1 MNATGASEWTNVTA
15 TTKSDPLEFAIHG
28 IKGETTCPNQGGQG
42 VNKLFNFDEGDAWH
56 TKWSTAAVPFD
67 LIIDL
72 NSVNQL
78 DKFQYLPRL
87 DAGNGTLGKGTVY
100 YSMDKSDWHEAGT
113 FDWKGSDVKTFV
125 FEKQPVARYIKLSVV
140 SATGQYG
147 SGRELY
153 VFKIPG
159 SESYIPGDI
168 NQDKL
173 VDENDLTS
181 YMNYTGLRRGD
192 SDFEGYIS
200 KGDLNENGL
209 IDAYDISAVAIRME
223 SGVSSRQVPSVA
235 GEITVTPSKKV
246 YNEGETVEIRVSGK
260 GLRSVNALSFALPYD
275 PQALEYVGTEMT
287 GMKEMRNLTNDRLH
301 TNGTKALYPTFVNIG
316 EKPYLEGDA
325 ELMTIKFKAKRKQKI
340 DLNVLDGMLV
350 DKNLNTVKF

>member
-1 MNATGASEWTNVTA
+1 M
-15 TTKSDPLEFAIHG
+15 
-28 IKGETTCPNQGGQG
+28 
-42 VNKLFNFDEGDAWH
+42 
-56 TKWSTAAVPFD
+56 
-67 LIIDL
+67 
-72 NSVNQL
+72 
-78 DKFQYLPRL
+78 
-87 DAGNGTLGKGTVY
+87 
-100 YSMDKSDWHEAGT
+100 
-113 FDWKGSDVKTFV
+113 
-125 FEKQPVARYIKLSVV
+125 
-140 SATGQYG
+140 
-147 SGRELY
+147 
-153 VFKIPG
+153 FKVPG

-173 VDENDLTS
+173 VDENDLIS

-200 KGDLNENGL
+200 KGDH
-209 IDAYDISAVAIRME
+209 AYDISAVAIRMK

-235 GEITVTPSKKV
+235 GEITVASSKKV

-275 PQALEYVGTEMT
+275 PQTLEYVGTEMI

-301 TNGTKALYPTFVNIG
+301 TNGMKALYPTFVNIG
-316 EKPYLEGDA
+316 EKPCLEGDA

-340 DLNVLDGMLV
+340 DLNILDGMLV

>member
-1 MNATGASEWTNVTA
+1 
-15 TTKSDPLEFAIHG
+15 
-28 IKGETTCPNQGGQG
+28 
-42 VNKLFNFDEGDAWH
+42 
-56 TKWSTAAVPFD
+56 
-67 LIIDL
+67 
-72 NSVNQL
+72 
-78 DKFQYLPRL
+78 
-87 DAGNGTLGKGTVY
+87 
-100 YSMDKSDWHEAGT
+100 
-113 FDWKGSDVKTFV
+113 
-125 FEKQPVARYIKLSVV
+125 
-140 SATGQYG
+140 
-147 SGRELY
+147 
-153 VFKIPG
+153 
-159 SESYIPGDI
+159 
-168 NQDKL
+168 
-173 VDENDLTS
+173 
-181 YMNYTGLRRGD
+181 MNYTGLRRGD

-235 GEITVTPSKKV
+235 GEITVASSKKV

-316 EKPYLEGDA
+316 EKPCLEGDA

-340 DLNVLDGMLV
+340 DLNILDGMLV

>member
-1 MNATGASEWTNVTA
+1 M
-15 TTKSDPLEFAIHG
+15 
-28 IKGETTCPNQGGQG
+28 
-42 VNKLFNFDEGDAWH
+42 
-56 TKWSTAAVPFD
+56 
-67 LIIDL
+67 
-72 NSVNQL
+72 
-78 DKFQYLPRL
+78 
-87 DAGNGTLGKGTVY
+87 
-100 YSMDKSDWHEAGT
+100 
-113 FDWKGSDVKTFV
+113 KTFV
-125 FEKQPVARYIKLSVV
+125 FEKQPVARYIKLSIV

-153 VFKIPG
+153 VFKVPG

-223 SGVSSRQVPSVA
+223 SGVSSRQVSSAA